1 MFILVLLSRDGTFQE
16 IYKFSTYYEFLNNR
30 TKDYY
35 CYKLYE
41 DVGDSKLKCI
51 KEKL

>member
-1 MFILVLLSRDGTFQE
+1 MLILVLLGRDGTYQG
-16 IYKFSTYYEFLNNR
+16 IYKLSTYYEFLNNMS
-30 TKDYY
+30 KDLY

-41 DVGDSKLKCI
+41 EIGEGNLKCI

>member
-1 MFILVLLSRDGTFQE
+1 MFILILLSRDYTFQG

-30 TKDYY
+30 SKDHY

-41 DVGDSKLKCI
+41 EIGEGNLKCI

>member
-1 MFILVLLSRDGTFQE
+1 MLILVLLSRDGTYQG
-16 IYKFSTYYEFLNNR
+16 IYKFSTYYEFLNIR
-30 TKDYY
+30 SKDHY

-41 DVGDSKLKCI
+41 EVEEGILKCI